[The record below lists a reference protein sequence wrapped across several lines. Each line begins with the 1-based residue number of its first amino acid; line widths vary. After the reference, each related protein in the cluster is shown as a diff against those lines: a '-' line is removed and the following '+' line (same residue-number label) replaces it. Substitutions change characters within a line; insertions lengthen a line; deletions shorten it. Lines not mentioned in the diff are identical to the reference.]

1 MKINEI
7 PGRSV
12 SVIPAAIVL
21 RVVETARFVGARLTV
36 AIDAETTR
44 LGLVGMNRISQQIA
58 KSLTALS
65 HMVGVSQLN
74 DNNNNIFERLISA
87 QITEKEFV
95 PTGSKIVTNAN
106 TAFETMSVR
115 GKERNITFRIQ
126 TPEDGVAVS
135 RYHEDFD
142 LEIKFTIE
150 VGEWVDGILVNGD
163 FFPRPP
169 DKPVVI
175 SNDSLPSIGERVVI

>member
-21 RVVETARFVGARLTV
+21 RVAETARFIGARLTV

-44 LGLVGMNRISQQIA
+44 LGLVGMNRISKEIA

-74 DNNNNIFERLISA
+74 DNNIFERLISA

-142 LEIKFTIE
+142 REIKFTIE
-150 VGEWVDGILVNGD
+150 VGEWADGILVNGD

-175 SNDSLPSIGERVVI
+175 SNDSLPSIGDRVVI